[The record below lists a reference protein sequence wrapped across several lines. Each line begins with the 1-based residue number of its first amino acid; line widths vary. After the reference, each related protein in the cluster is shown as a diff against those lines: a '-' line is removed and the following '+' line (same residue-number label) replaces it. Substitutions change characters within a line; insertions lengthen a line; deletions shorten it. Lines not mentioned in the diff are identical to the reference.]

1 MKLMS
6 KNSDEFNQLINKAV
20 SKWESPELENIN
32 LLDAC
37 PVLWFGNIDKASDFV
52 MTVGINPSDKEFLDK
67 RNGKLLSGDK
77 RRFDYKDF
85 KPQTLFDAY
94 NIYFDKNPYTMWFGK
109 KDDAQKGLEAALHYL
124 NASYYDDYT
133 YKYKA
138 VHFDWFPFPTSKKFH
153 DIKKSISFNL
163 VEGTI
168 NELGKLIIDKAIDV
182 LKPRFILSV
191 GLDSWNYFTKYAN
204 PRKFLTS
211 IVTVGSKD
219 YKSMSLIY
227 STGNTKVCVYGSDL
241 YYPNPNTPESCSFKD
256 WLPLFEEFEKNRLYF
271 SCHPMAK

>member
-77 RRFDYKDF
+77 RRFDYKD
-85 KPQTLFDAY
+85 
-94 NIYFDKNPYTMWFGK
+94 
-109 KDDAQKGLEAALHYL
+109 
-124 NASYYDDYT
+124 
-133 YKYKA
+133 
-138 VHFDWFPFPTSKKFH
+138 
-153 DIKKSISFNL
+153 
-163 VEGTI
+163 
-168 NELGKLIIDKAIDV
+168 
-182 LKPRFILSV
+182 
-191 GLDSWNYFTKYAN
+191 
-204 PRKFLTS
+204 
-211 IVTVGSKD
+211 
-219 YKSMSLIY
+219 
-227 STGNTKVCVYGSDL
+227 
-241 YYPNPNTPESCSFKD
+241 

>member
-1 MKLMS
+1 MLPEKITFITS
-6 KNSDEFNQLINKAV
+6 QQL
-20 SKWESPELENIN
+20 LEMYP
-32 LLDAC
+32 DM
-37 PVLWFGNIDKASDFV
+37 D
-52 MTVGINPSDKEFLDK
+52 DKERE
-67 RNGKLLSGDK
+67 RNI
-77 RRFDYKDF
+77 
-85 KPQTLFDAY
+85 A
-94 NIYFDKNPYTMWFGK
+94 
-109 KDDAQKGLEAALHYL
+109 
-124 NASYYDDYT
+124 

-271 SCHPMAK
+271 SCHPMSKSGKITAILKPILSERKSRQKADFLTSLPKGFIVVKP